1 MRPWCCGSSG
11 NHRPKSTVWNR
22 LRILSDARFSA
33 LRPRFPF
40 LEPSVTNQP
49 RRFQPHVRQSHLHLL
64 RNFLLPA
71 SSYCIPQSTSTTH
84 HSSSIISTLRQS
96 SIRRSSLHLAKTTFA
111 WLNTNLFLYLLYKH
125 PANMSRGG
133 TTLYVTGFSHGTR
146 ARDLAYE
153 FERYVLTKQP
163 IR

>member
-11 NHRPKSTVWNR
+11 NHRSQEHSVEPSPYTLGRTV
-22 LRILSDARFSA
+22 FSSSIQV
-33 LRPRFPF
+33 PF

-49 RRFQPHVRQSHLHLL
+49 RRFRPTSDKATCICSETSCCQLRAIVFHNQLLQPTTARV
-64 RNFLLPA
+64 
-71 SSYCIPQSTSTTH
+71 SYRRYVKA
-84 HSSSIISTLRQS
+84 LF
-96 SIRRSSLHLAKTTFA
+96 RSSLNLTETTFA
-111 WLNTNLFLYLLYKH
+111 WLNTKLFLYLLYKN

-163 IR
+163 LR